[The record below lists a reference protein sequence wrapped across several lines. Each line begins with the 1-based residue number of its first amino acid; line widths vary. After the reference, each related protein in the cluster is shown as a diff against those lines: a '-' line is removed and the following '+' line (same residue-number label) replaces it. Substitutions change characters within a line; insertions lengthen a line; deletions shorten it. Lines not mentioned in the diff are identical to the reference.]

1 MNFSIT
7 RRGEYGLT
15 AMLYLAKPHS
25 GQLAQIHEIADYCGL
40 PEPFLG
46 QILRLLVRARLV
58 HSKKGVGGGF
68 TLARPADTISFL
80 EVLEALEGPVA
91 VNLCQSAVEHCH
103 REGNCSMEFVWAKA
117 QEALVGVLR
126 ETTLADVHRPEKY
139 PFTPAAS
146 VLAVKEKASAGA

>member
-15 AMLYLAKPHS
+15 AMLYLAQPH
-25 GQLAQIHEIADYCGL
+25 GGHLAQIHEIADYCGL

-46 QILRLLVRARLV
+46 QILRLLVRARLI

-91 VNLCQSAVEHCH
+91 VNLCQSSIEHCH
-103 REGNCSMEFVWAKA
+103 REGSCSMEFVWAKA

-126 ETTLADVHRPEKY
+126 ETMIADVYRPEKY
-139 PFTPAAS
+139 PFAGGLMAM
-146 VLAVKEKASAGA
+146 KEKAAAEA

>member
-15 AMLYLAKPHS
+15 AMLYLAQPHS
-25 GQLAQIHEIADYCGL
+25 STLAQIHEIADYCGL

-46 QILRLLVRARLV
+46 QILRLLVRSRLV

-68 TLARPADTISFL
+68 MLARPADTISFL

-91 VNLCQSAVEHCH
+91 INQCQSSIEHCH
-103 REGNCSMEFVWAKA
+103 REGNCSMELVWAKA
-117 QEALVGVLR
+117 QEALVSVLR
-126 ETTLADVHRPEKY
+126 ETMLADVYRPEKY
-139 PFTPAAS
+139 PFAGGLMAM
-146 VLAVKEKASAGA
+146 KEKAGAGA